1 MNLNL
6 LIKIIVGAYFIA
18 INVFGYIMTYFQHKN
33 HQAKLVANKEKNTD
47 EFEQL
52 SMFTKKEELK
62 PTTKEIKNWRLF
74 FIGILGG
81 SLGIYLSMFVY
92 KEHLKSFF
100 FMVFIPVFLSINL
113 YLILGV
119 FLNFFWSNL
128 PY

>member
-33 HQAKLVANKEKNTD
+33 HQTKVVANKEKNTD

-81 SLGIYLSMFVY
+81 SLGIYISMFVY

-119 FLNFFWSNL
+119 FLNLFWTNL

>member
-33 HQAKLVANKEKNTD
+33 HQAKVVANKEKNTD

-119 FLNFFWSNL
+119 FLNLFWTNL

>member
-81 SLGIYLSMFVY
+81 SLGIYISMFVY

>member
-33 HQAKLVANKEKNTD
+33 HQEKLLANKENYT
-47 EFEQL
+47 ENFEQL
-52 SMFTKKEELK
+52 NMFTKKEERK
-62 PTTKEIKNWRLF
+62 IKAKEIKNWKLF

-81 SLGIYLSMFVY
+81 SLGVYLSMFVY
-92 KEHLKSFF
+92 KEHLKNFF

-113 YLILGV
+113 YLVLGV
-119 FLNFFWSNL
+119 FLNHFWTNL